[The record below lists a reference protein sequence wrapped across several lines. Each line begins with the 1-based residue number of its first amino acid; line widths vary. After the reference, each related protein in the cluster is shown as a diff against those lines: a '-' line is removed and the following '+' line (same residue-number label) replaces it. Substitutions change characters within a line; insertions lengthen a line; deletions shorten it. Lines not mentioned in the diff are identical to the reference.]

1 PGVAMVCSRDFERD
15 TAGLAGVLG
24 STCDGQDSI
33 KETNALSFTTAP
45 VGEATQYSG
54 TANLHLNVATPA
66 TEAIWHISVNDVA
79 PDGTS
84 VVRSTG
90 ALVSTRRV
98 MDDTR
103 SRRLSNGDYTDAEP
117 SLRSV
122 DTAPVI
128 ANQPHTVDI
137 KILPTDLVLQPGH
150 RLRIN
155 ILATNITALLPTLEQ
170 ALNTQLAPQTVL
182 IDTAAPSYL
191 TLPIVG
197 DGSLGIVSPNS

>member
-1 PGVAMVCSRDFERD
+1 
-15 TAGLAGVLG
+15 
-24 STCDGQDSI
+24 
-33 KETNALSFTTAP
+33 
-45 VGEATQYSG
+45 
-54 TANLHLNVATPA
+54 
-66 TEAIWHISVNDVA
+66 IWHISVNDVA

-128 ANQPHTVDI
+128 ANQPHTVDN
-137 KILPTDLVLQPGH
+137 DLLSWRATEKLDYGGTGPFRPA
-150 RLRIN
+150 RL
-155 ILATNITALLPTLEQ
+155 LLP
-170 ALNTQLAPQTVL
+170 
-182 IDTAAPSYL
+182 PSR
-191 TLPIVG
+191 P
-197 DGSLGIVSPNS
+197 